1 MKCNAMEWNAL
12 ISKYLLSQL
21 SSLKLKALVL
31 YTIYNILRAKIFLPD
46 QKDQKDYTNYKCTD
60 FSITLF
66 EFVNFVIFGKITK

>member
-1 MKCNAMEWNAL
+1 MQWNAL

-21 SSLKLKALVL
+21 SILKLKALVL

-46 QKDQKDYTNYKCTD
+46 QKDYTNYKCTD

-66 EFVNFVIFGKITK
+66 EYVNFVIFAKITK

>member
-1 MKCNAMEWNAL
+1 MQWNAL

-31 YTIYNILRAKIFLPD
+31 YTIYNIQYTIYNILRAKIFLP
-46 QKDQKDYTNYKCTD
+46 DQKDYTNYKCTD

>member
-1 MKCNAMEWNAL
+1 MQWNAL

-31 YTIYNILRAKIFLPD
+31 YTICNILRAKIFLPD
-46 QKDQKDYTNYKCTD
+46 QKDYTSYKCTD

-66 EFVNFVIFGKITK
+66 EFVNFVIFAKITK

>member
-1 MKCNAMEWNAL
+1 MKCNAMQWNAL

-46 QKDQKDYTNYKCTD
+46 QKDYTNYKCTD